1 MAEEVGVEGPF
12 HRHRTAV
19 LVAAALVW
27 LPIAA
32 ANAGPPFNTDFA
44 QPIEPGHTE
53 IDLYSD
59 VAHAQFFTSATLPG
73 IQADHGLA
81 PDVQVR
87 AVVPFVRDSGTPDQY
102 GLGDVQFG
110 VKYRFLDDN
119 AGQHWWPQLAVF
131 PVVLAPTGDR
141 QRGLGQGGP
150 ALSLPLWAQ
159 KNIGPWKIYGGGGY
173 TLDYGVG
180 TRNSGFLGL
189 AVLRQFGSGLSLGG
203 EIFEKQANRR
213 GASDSTTVHIGG
225 SYDITERY
233 HLYFSVGRSLQN
245 PAMTDRIAAY
255 IALGTTF

>member
-1 MAEEVGVEGPF
+1 VGPF
-12 HRHRTAV
+12 QMHRTAV
-19 LVAAALVW
+19 LVASALVW
-27 LPIAA
+27 LPLAS

-53 IDLYSD
+53 IDLYSE
-59 VAHAQFFTSATLPG
+59 ATHAQGFTSATLPG

-81 PDVQVR
+81 PDLQVR
-87 AVVPFVRDSGTPDQY
+87 AVIPFPFEHASGAPDRY

-110 VKYRFLDDN
+110 VKYRFLNDN
-119 AGQHWWPQLAVF
+119 DGQYWWPQLAVF
-131 PVVLAPTGDR
+131 PIVLAPTGER

-159 KNIGPWKIYGGGGY
+159 KDIGAWKIYGGGGY

-203 EIFEKQANRR
+203 EIFQKQANTS

-245 PAMTDRIAAY
+245 PAMTNRISAYFALAA
-255 IALGTTF
+255 TF